1 MIETILLA
9 MLVAKLKGY
18 KLNPIFRSWEIYP
31 ILFFAIF
38 YVFLNAEVFLGKYNL
53 IKYAG
58 ILEKVYFCTFFLLI
72 IKYKQ
77 YVNAIFGSAAVII
90 GTVLNK
96 IVISANNGK
105 MPVYP
110 TLSYITGYIK
120 PDTFLKVK
128 DIHIIGSSISN
139 LKLLTDYI
147 DIGYSI
153 LSIGDLFIRAFVF
166 IIIYGCIKS
175 VIELKEKSLM
185 N

>member
-1 MIETILLA
+1 MIETILAA

-18 KLNPIFRSWEIYP
+18 KLKPLFKSWEIYP
-31 ILFFAIF
+31 ILVFAFI
-38 YVFLNAEVFLGKYNL
+38 YVFLNTEVFLGKYDF

-58 ILEKVYFCTFFLLI
+58 ILERVYFCTFFLLI

-77 YVNAIFGSAAVII
+77 YVNAIIGSASVII

-96 IVISANNGK
+96 LAISANNGK

-110 TLSYITGYIK
+110 NLSYITGYIK
-120 PDTFLKVK
+120 PDTLMKVK
-128 DIHIIGSSISN
+128 DIHVIGNSTSN
-139 LKLLTDYI
+139 LKFLTDFI

-153 LSIGDLFIRAFVF
+153 LSIGDIFIRAFVF

-175 VIELKEKSLM
+175 ANRMQVKKFIK
-185 N
+185 

>member
-1 MIETILLA
+1 MIETILAA

-18 KLNPIFRSWEIYP
+18 KLKPLFKSWEIYP
-31 ILFFAIF
+31 IFTFAII
-38 YVFLNAEVFLGKYNL
+38 YVFLNVEVFFGNYDL

-77 YVNAIFGSAAVII
+77 YVNAILGSAAVII
-90 GTVLNK
+90 GTILNK

-110 TLSYITGYIK
+110 TLSYVTGYIK
-120 PDTFLKVK
+120 QDTFLKVK
-128 DIHIIGSSISN
+128 DIHVIGSTTSN
-139 LKLLTDYI
+139 LKLLSDYI

-153 LSIGDLFIRAFVF
+153 LSIGDIFIRAFVF

-175 VIELKEKSLM
+175 VNRI
-185 N
+185 